1 MWRNWQKSINTHHIT
16 CPQKNSL
23 QNWIFARLP
32 SVPVIKNIFEIIY
45 VNEKS
50 LLSLTPNFP
59 LCRRDYLPAW
69 VVIIISGRYVFLCCW
84 RIYCRFAK
92 SPTQIDIQR
101 IQLQLIQYLNE
112 AARIVDSV
120 SLNEYISSRN
130 QRTKCVNRIFND
142 QSFREKWRIWVKL
155 LKINDG

>member
-1 MWRNWQKSINTHHIT
+1 MSGSDWRLRPKPLLQVAKAESEARFTDPGSDSDSRKKERFRYYEIKYILWRNWQKSINTHHIT

-101 IQLQLIQYLNE
+101 IQLQ
-112 AARIVDSV
+112 
-120 SLNEYISSRN
+120 
-130 QRTKCVNRIFND
+130 
-142 QSFREKWRIWVKL
+142 
-155 LKINDG
+155 